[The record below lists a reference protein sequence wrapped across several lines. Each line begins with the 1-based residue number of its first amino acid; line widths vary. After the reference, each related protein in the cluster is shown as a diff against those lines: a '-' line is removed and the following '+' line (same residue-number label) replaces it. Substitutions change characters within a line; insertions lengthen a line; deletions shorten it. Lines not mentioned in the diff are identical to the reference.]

1 MPEPSPS
8 ARCGP
13 REGRGK
19 SFFAGRPLEGIKTAR
34 LQHRGH
40 RPPPSWQI
48 RCTMWNSKNG
58 SEWVAF
64 PCREWLDC
72 DGHRQFAVLLEFSD
86 KDVERRFKDAA
97 LTAIH
102 AFASGSGA

>member
-1 MPEPSPS
+1 MPDLPTIVASNF
-8 ARCGP
+8 RWV
-13 REGRGK
+13 RK
-19 SFFAGRPLEGIKTAR
+19 NTLEAIADVEIQKCRLKT
-34 LQHRGH
+34 
-40 RPPPSWQI
+40 

-102 AFASGSGA
+102 AFAAGSGA